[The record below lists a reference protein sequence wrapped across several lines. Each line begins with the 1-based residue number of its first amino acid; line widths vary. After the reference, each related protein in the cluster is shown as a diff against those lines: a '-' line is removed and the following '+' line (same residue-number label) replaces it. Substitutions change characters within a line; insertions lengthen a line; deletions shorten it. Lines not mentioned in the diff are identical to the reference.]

1 MTDSHNNALNRKTAS
16 ALVKLIRVKAISPV
30 EVLRA
35 HLDAIERL
43 NPKINAICTLAEDSA
58 VKMAQNAEA
67 AVMRGDELGVLHGLP
82 VGIKDVTPTAGIRTT
97 YGSPLYANH
106 VPEEDAAVVTRLK
119 QAGAII
125 LAKTNTPEFAAGANT
140 VNKVFGATRNPW
152 NLTLTVGGSTGG
164 GGAAVASSMIPLAEG
179 TDFGGSLRVPA
190 AFCGVV
196 GLRPTVGLVP
206 NHPVPLP
213 WDSGRTHGPMARSA
227 EDVALMLDAMVGLS
241 DTSPISVMPPWSD
254 LAGMVRTVKDAKG
267 LRIAYA
273 ADIAG
278 VGVDPEIS
286 EVCRLAAR
294 RLAETGARVEELKF
308 DLSEGCDA
316 YRALRGQWMVGQY
329 YRHLDELE
337 KFGPNLAANVKL
349 GLALSTRDI
358 AAAETT
364 RAQLWHRWRAM
375 FGRFDFILTPTVP
388 VPPFP
393 VEQNYPETVA
403 GKKMQTYIDWI
414 APTFLVTLCSLPASS
429 VPCGKTKQGMPI
441 GLQIISR
448 RFDEP
453 RNLGLAKLVQEMNPI
468 GWPPLVDGHA

>member
-1 MTDSHNNALNRKTAS
+1 MADASLTRKS
-16 ALVKLIRVKAISPV
+16 ARELAHLIRIRAISPV
-30 EVLRA
+30 EVLQS

-43 NPKINAICTLAEDSA
+43 NPKINAICTLAIDTAMDTARE
-58 VKMAQNAEA
+58 AEA
-67 AVMRGDELGVLHGLP
+67 AVMRGAELGVLHGLP

-97 YGSPLYANH
+97 YGSLLFANH
-106 VPEEDAAVVTRLK
+106 VPEEDAAVVARLR

-152 NLTLTVGGSTGG
+152 NLALTVGGSTGG
-164 GGAAVASSMIPLAEG
+164 GGAAVASGMIPLAEG

-196 GLRPTVGLVP
+196 GLRPTAGLVP
-206 NHPVPLP
+206 SHPVPLP
-213 WDSGRTHGPMARSA
+213 WDPGRTHGPIARSA
-227 EDVALMLDAMVGLS
+227 EDVALALDAMVGLS
-241 DTSPISVMPPWSD
+241 DVSPISVVPPWHD
-254 LAGMVRTVKDAKG
+254 IAGMVHAVADAKG
-267 LRIAYA
+267 LRISYA

-278 VGVDPEIS
+278 IGVDPEVS
-286 EVCRLAAR
+286 EICRLATR
-294 RLAETGARVEELKF
+294 GLAQAGAQVEEIEF
-308 DLSEGCDA
+308 NLSEGCDA
-316 YRALRGQWMVGQY
+316 YRVLRGQWMVGQY
-329 YRHLDELE
+329 YRHLEELE
-337 KFGPNLAANVKL
+337 KFGPNLAGNIKS

-364 RAQLWHRWRAM
+364 RTQLWHRWRAL
-375 FGRFDFILTPTVP
+375 FDRFDFILTPTVP

-393 VEQNYPETVA
+393 IEQNYPETIA
-403 GKKMQTYIDWI
+403 GKKMQSYIDWI

-429 VPCGKTKQGMPI
+429 VPCGKTKEGMPI

-453 RNLGLAKLVQEMNPI
+453 RNLGLAKLVQEMYPV
-468 GWPPLVDGHA
+468 GWPALAAGHA